1 MDIKIV
7 LSEEA
12 AATAFRFLERSQTL
26 YKDVQKKT
34 AQDLEYISHFEEAKL
49 AIARALFEIL
59 PEEEKLEAIQEGA
72 MNADEIEEL
81 RRMEALN
88 HEVAK
93 DIDELYGHL
102 EQQIEIDDDFS
113 HN

>member
-7 LSEEA
+7 LSEDA

-26 YKDVQKKT
+26 LKDLQNKKP
-34 AQDLEYISHFEEAKL
+34 QDLEYISHFEEAKL
-49 AIARALFEIL
+49 AIARALFDIM
-59 PEEEKLEAIQEGA
+59 PEEEKLEAIAEGA
-72 MNADEIEEL
+72 MDADEIEEL
-81 RRMEALN
+81 RRMEARSN
-88 HEVAK
+88 EVAK
-93 DIDELYGHL
+93 DIDELYDHL